1 MRAFARHGASFFFFS
16 FSLCL
21 PFAAAPP
28 APCVAAAASAPSHP
42 PPELELAAR
51 ERAHDAQLPSHLRS
65 PLWQSDVLET
75 VGTTP
80 LVKLRHMSPSPHV
93 ELWVK
98 MEMLNPSG
106 AVKDRIVR
114 HIIQDAEQRG
124 LLKPG
129 GTIVENTSGN
139 TGAAVAMIAAAK
151 GYRAIL
157 TLPDKVSIEKQNA
170 LRAYGAEVVVCPT
183 SVPPGSPEHYEEK
196 CHAIHK
202 SIPGAFKVSP
212 VRA

>member
-1 MRAFARHGASFFFFS
+1 MDDV
-16 FSLCL
+16 L
-21 PFAAAPP
+21 
-28 APCVAAAASAPSHP
+28 
-42 PPELELAAR
+42 AR
-51 ERAHDAQLPSHLRS
+51 ELQAQDSQLPIHLRN
-65 PLWQSDVLET
+65 PMWQTDVLQT
-75 VGTTP
+75 VGNTP
-80 LVKLRHMSPSPHV
+80 LVKLRKLCPV
-93 ELWVK
+93 EGVEIWVK

-114 HIIQDAEQRG
+114 HIIEDAEKRG

-157 TLPDKVSIEKQNA
+157 TLPDKVSMEKQNA

-183 SVPPGSPEHYEEK
+183 SAPPGSPEHYEER

-202 SIPGAFKVSP
+202 SIPGAFKLDQYDNLKNPEVTPLLS
-212 VRA
+212 